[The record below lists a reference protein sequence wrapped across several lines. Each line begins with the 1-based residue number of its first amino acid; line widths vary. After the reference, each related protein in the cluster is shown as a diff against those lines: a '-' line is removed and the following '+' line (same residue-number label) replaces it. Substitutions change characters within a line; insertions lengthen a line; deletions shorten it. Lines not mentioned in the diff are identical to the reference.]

1 MKQITP
7 AQHLEASTTQI
18 VSVIKFGPNKGL
30 SHDYE
35 RFTKPLETQD
45 AAIKR
50 FMRELKAKTR
60 KAEKRTY
67 PRDTLALDSV
77 ERYVQTYYTQNGL
90 GTPPYR
96 NLPNTP
102 TLWPQGPEVEFS
114 EEPELA
120 TQE

>member
-7 AQHLEASTTQI
+7 AQHHKAATTPF
-18 VSVIKFGPNKGL
+18 VVIGKVDK
-30 SHDYE
+30 HRYEYE
-35 RFTKPLETQD
+35 RFAKPLETQD

-96 NLPNTP
+96 NLPKTP

>member
-7 AQHLEASTTQI
+7 AQHLKASTTPI
-18 VSVIKFGPNKGL
+18 VSVIKFGQNKGL
-30 SHDYE
+30 THDYE

-50 FMRELKAKTR
+50 LMRELKANKR

-67 PRDTLALDSV
+67 PRDKLALDSV
-77 ERYVQTYYTQNGL
+77 ERYVQTFYTQNGL